1 MSIIGNKYE
10 SRAAAFLQKKGLT
23 IVSRNFLCKVGEL
36 DLVCRQKQELIFVEV
51 RFRSH
56 PGYGGALESI
66 TRSKQRKLIRAAQ
79 VYLQRH
85 PAYQSWPCRFDVI
98 AISPPA
104 AGDREDHVQW
114 LPNAFT
120 T

>member
-1 MSIIGNKYE
+1 MSAIGEKYE
-10 SRAAAFLQKKGLT
+10 NRAAAFLQDNGLN
-23 IVSRNFLCKVGEL
+23 ILSRNFLCKVGEL
-36 DLVCRQKQELIFVEV
+36 DLVCSQGHELIFVEV

-66 TRSKQRKLIRAAQ
+66 TRGKQRKLIRAAQ

-85 PAYQSWPCRFDVI
+85 PAYENWPCRFDVI
-98 AISPPA
+98 AISPAA
-104 AGDREDHVQW
+104 AGCREDHVQW